1 MTMAQTA
8 ATRAADS
15 AIFSLPA
22 AEARERLAAIVDSC
36 DDAIISKTLD
46 GVITAWNGGAEK
58 IFGYVSSEVVGK
70 PMLMLFPADR
80 ADEES
85 DILRRIG
92 QGKNV
97 DTFETVRIRKDGSSI
112 DVSVTISPIRDERGI
127 VIGASKIARDITA
140 RKQAEKRLA
149 QQAEELT
156 RRMAELARSNAD
168 LEQFAYV
175 ASHDLQEPL
184 RMVTAYTQLLAERYR
199 GKLDANADRFMGYAI
214 EGAQRM
220 QVLIQDLLAFS
231 RVGKQDLY
239 RQKVDCGSV
248 MKDVLRALAP
258 SVAESAAVVSYGV
271 LPVLWADRTLLAQV
285 FQNLIGN
292 AIKFR
297 RQMPPVITVT
307 AESNPREWRFRVSD
321 NGIGIAAEHAENI
334 FAVFQRLH
342 ARSEYPGNGIGLS
355 ICKKIVERY
364 GGRIWVKSEIGIG
377 STFVF
382 TIPSHDHGT
391 KEVSKA

>member
-1 MTMAQTA
+1 
-8 ATRAADS
+8 
-15 AIFSLPA
+15 
-22 AEARERLAAIVDSC
+22 
-36 DDAIISKTLD
+36 
-46 GVITAWNGGAEK
+46 
-58 IFGYVSSEVVGK
+58 
-70 PMLMLFPADR
+70 
-80 ADEES
+80 
-85 DILRRIG
+85 
-92 QGKNV
+92 
-97 DTFETVRIRKDGSSI
+97 
-112 DVSVTISPIRDERGI
+112 
-127 VIGASKIARDITA
+127 
-140 RKQAEKRLA
+140 
-149 QQAEELT
+149 
-156 RRMAELARSNAD
+156 
-168 LEQFAYV
+168 
-175 ASHDLQEPL
+175 
-184 RMVTAYTQLLAERYR
+184 
-199 GKLDANADRFMGYAI
+199 
-214 EGAQRM
+214 
-220 QVLIQDLLAFS
+220 
-231 RVGKQDLY
+231 
-239 RQKVDCGSV
+239 
-248 MKDVLRALAP
+248 
-258 SVAESAAVVSYGV
+258 
-271 LPVLWADRTLLAQV
+271 VLWADRTLLAQV